1 MQERA
6 FERTR
11 PDRERAQGRHIG
23 EWAAGIG
30 GWTGADDRQSL
41 AVLQAAVDA
50 GVAFLDLALVYGAGH
65 SDELLGQLARANPDR
80 DLLLASKIPPK
91 NRQWPARPGD
101 RIRDVFPP

>member
-65 SDELLGQLARANPDR
+65 SDELLGQPHARSC
-80 DLLLASKIPPK
+80 ASSSRRGWVAAK
-91 NRQWPARPGD
+91 
-101 RIRDVFPP
+101 